1 MIPVVDLFAGPGGLG
16 EGFSAYKNQSKFKIV
31 LSVEKENFACETL
44 ILRSFFH
51 QFRKKPQKYY
61 DYLQGKIDKNTLY
74 SSYPRQFK
82 NAYESVMNIELGNGR
97 NSLKVSNKI
106 KTLIK
111 KNSHWLLLG
120 GPPCQ
125 AYSVAGRSKIKKLKG
140 TEKFEKDNRHTIYKQ
155 YLRIIS
161 DHGPSVFIMENVK
174 GLISSKIKDRNTLT
188 DILNDLKY
196 PDRVFK
202 NKEKKEY
209 NLYSL
214 NKKNDLFE
222 EDFLVNCSKH
232 GIPQKR
238 ERLFII
244 GIRKDINI
252 NKITPL
258 EDEKEIPI
266 EKVISNLPKIRSLI
280 SKSRDTHENWLK
292 LFDDLKKSQ
301 LETFNFNSNTSKK
314 IKNLGANYIKCNLP
328 KIEYKSDW
336 YEDPRIEG
344 VLNHETRKYIEDDIK
359 RYIFSSLYAQKYN
372 RSPKITDFPIFLYPK
387 HKNILASKD
396 KKIIFNDR
404 FRVQL
409 RNKPATT
416 ITSHISKD
424 GHYYIHY
431 DTPQARS
438 LSVREAARIQ
448 TFPDNYYFEGNKT
461 QQYIQVGNAVP
472 PLIAKKIASIIYKDV
487 FSRFKTS

>member
-16 EGFSAYKNQSKFKIV
+16 EGFSAFKNNSKFRIV
-31 LSVEKENFACETL
+31 LSVEKEKFACETL

-51 QFRKKPQKYY
+51 QFRKKPKSYY
-61 DYLQGKIDKNTLY
+61 DYLQGKITKESLY
-74 SSYPRQFK
+74 RTFPKQFK
-82 NAYESVMNIELGNGR
+82 NACDSVMNLELGSGR
-97 NSLKVSNKI
+97 NSLTVSNKI

-125 AYSVAGRSKIKKLKG
+125 AYSVAGRSKIKNLKG
-140 TEKFEKDNRHTIYKQ
+140 KEIFEKDNRHTLYKQ

-174 GLISSKIKDRNTLT
+174 GLISSKINDRNTLT

-222 EDFLVNCSKH
+222 DDFLVNCSRH
-232 GIPQKR
+232 GIPQRR

-244 GIRKDINI
+244 GVRKDINI
-252 NKITPL
+252 DKITPL
-258 EDEKEIPI
+258 EHEKEIPL

-280 SKSRDTHENWLK
+280 SKASDSHENWLK
-292 LFDDLKKSQ
+292 LFDEFKKDISK
-301 LETFNFNSNTSKK
+301 TFNFNIVKSKK
-314 IKNLGANYIKCNLP
+314 IKNLGANYIKCKLP

-336 YEDPRIEG
+336 YEDHRIEG
-344 VLNHETRKYIEDDIK
+344 VLNHETRKYISDDIK
-359 RYIFSSLYAQKYN
+359 RYIFSSLYAQKN
-372 RSPKITDFPIFLYPK
+372 NHSPKITDFPKFLYPK
-387 HKNILASKD
+387 HKNIMERRN

-431 DTPQARS
+431 DASQARS
-438 LSVREAARIQ
+438 FSVREAARIQ

-472 PLIAKKIASIIYKDV
+472 PLIAKKIASIIYKDI
-487 FSRFKTS
+487 FSRF

>member
-16 EGFSAYKNQSKFKIV
+16 EGFCSFKKNSKFKIV
-31 LSVEKENFACETL
+31 LSVEKEKFACETL

-51 QFRKKPQKYY
+51 QFKKKPQKYY
-61 DYLQGKIDKNTLY
+61 DYLQGKITKEILY
-74 SSYPRQFK
+74 SAYPQKFK
-82 NAYESVMNIELGNGR
+82 IAKESVMNLELGIGR

-106 KTLIK
+106 KTLIN

-125 AYSVAGRSKIKKLKG
+125 AYSIAGRSKLKNLKG
-140 TEKFEKDNRHTIYKQ
+140 KELFEKDNRHTLYKQ

-174 GLISSKIKDRNTLT
+174 GLISSRINKQNTLT
-188 DILNDLKY
+188 DILNDLKF

-222 EDFLVNCSKH
+222 ENFLVNCSKH

-244 GIRKDINI
+244 GVRKNI
-252 NKITPL
+252 NLDQITPL
-258 EDEKEIPI
+258 EYEKEIPL
-266 EKVISNLPKIRSLI
+266 EKVISNLPKMRSII
-280 SKSRDTHENWLK
+280 SKEIDGYDNWLK
-292 LFDDLKKSQ
+292 LFDDFKESEFESSIEIIKKNTQ
-301 LETFNFNSNTSKK
+301 NLNFGS
-314 IKNLGANYIKCNLP
+314 NYIKC
-328 KIEYKSDW
+328 KISKSDYEPSW
-336 YEDPRIEG
+336 YDDPRIEG
-344 VLNHETRKYIEDDIK
+344 VLNHETRKYLSKDIK
-359 RYIFSSLYAQKYN
+359 RYIFSSLYAKKYD
-372 RSPKITDFPIFLYPK
+372 RSPKISDFPKNLYPK
-387 HKNILASKD
+387 HKNVMRED
-396 KKIIFNDR
+396 NKKIIFNDR

-409 RNKPATT
+409 KNKPATT

-431 DTPQARS
+431 DTSQARS

-448 TFPDNYYFEGNKT
+448 TFPDNYFFEGNKT

-472 PLIAKKIASIIYKDV
+472 PLIAKKIASIIYQDIFNKI
-487 FSRFKTS
+487 